1 MRGLARISRSAFDAA
16 STERKRSRV
25 LGIDISRGAQLAG
38 KRHSTEEIAG
48 KLRQVEALVSEGKTL
63 GEATKLIG
71 VSRQTLYC
79 WRGEH
84 DGGVEAPSDRLREL
98 EAENGQL
105 RRLVTDL
112 LLQKMAL
119 EEQLRQGV
127 PFAARKERE
136 R

>member
-1 MRGLARISRSAFDAA
+1 MDLHAFREARSMPQAPNRKEVVCWEAIYRGGL
-16 STERKRSRV
+16 K
-25 LGIDISRGAQLAG
+25 LPG

-71 VSRQTLYC
+71 VSRQTLYR

-84 DGGVEAPSDRLREL
+84 ESGADAPSDRLREL
-98 EAENGQL
+98 EAENGRL
-105 RRLVTDL
+105 RKLVTDL

-119 EEQLRQGV
+119 EDQIR
-127 PFAARKERE
+127 RR
-136 R
+136 

>member
-1 MRGLARISRSAFDAA
+1 MKKRGYKLP
-16 STERKRSRV
+16 
-25 LGIDISRGAQLAG
+25 G
-38 KRHSTEEIAG
+38 KRHSNEEIAG
-48 KLRQVEALVSEGKTL
+48 KLRQVEALVSEGRTL

-71 VSRQTLYC
+71 VSRQTLYR

-84 DGGVEAPSDRLREL
+84 DGGAEAPSDRLREL

-127 PFAARKERE
+127 PFAARRERE